1 MTFQDIIDYLMSLL
15 RDEDARAAFEQDP
28 QGSLA
33 AAGLQDVTADDIRD
47 ARLQLADTGAVSGS
61 GSSGGGWSGGSDPIH
76 ELHQTTRHFT
86 AVPTAEVG
94 ATFIDQRTFIDDR
107 DITVEDNDTTIVSD
121 SFNSDDDVV
130 AIDNS
135 VDNSVDNS
143 IDVVTAVQDNSVEN
157 NVVDNSVENST
168 ETTVVD
174 NSIDVGNASDL
185 DPSDDGP
192 GDEVAVEE
200 PEPLPDPEP
209 DPEPDLDAGAELDP
223 DPATTAV

>member
-1 MTFQDIIDYLMSLL
+1 MTYQDIIDYLLSLL
-15 RDEDARAAFEQDP
+15 RDEDARTAFEQDP

-61 GSSGGGWSGGSDPIH
+61 GSSGGSDPIH
-76 ELHQTTRHFT
+76 ELHHTTRHFT
-86 AVPTAEVG
+86 AAPTAEVG

-107 DITVEDNDTTIVSD
+107 DITVEDNDTTIIND
-121 SFNSDDDVV
+121 SFNSDDDVI

-157 NVVDNSVENST
+157 TVVDNSTDNSVENIVVDNSV
-168 ETTVVD
+168 
-174 NSIDVGNASDL
+174 
-185 DPSDDGP
+185 SDD
-192 GDEVAVEE
+192 DVVAIEDNDVVAPDPEPE
-200 PEPLPDPEP
+200 PEPLPEPEP
-209 DPEPDLDAGAELDP
+209 EPEPETDSEP
-223 DPATTAV
+223 DPATAAV